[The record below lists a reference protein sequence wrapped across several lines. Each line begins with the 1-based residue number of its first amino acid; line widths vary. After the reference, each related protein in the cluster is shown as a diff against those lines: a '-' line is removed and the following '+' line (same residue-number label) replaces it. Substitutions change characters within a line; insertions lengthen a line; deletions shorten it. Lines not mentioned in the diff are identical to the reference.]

1 MSVPT
6 AEGPQTPTDETNG
19 PPTIAVQEAFWND
32 WNVAKTERPL
42 SDNSRDQRRIVVEWL
57 TSLGRTDL
65 DILEVGCGAGW
76 LCPSLKPFGRVTGTD
91 LPEGAVKEA
100 AARVPDVKF
109 IAGDFMSL
117 DFGAEQ
123 FDVIVTL
130 EVLSCLADQS
140 GFVAKLASLLRD
152 GGVLI
157 LATPNRPVLERYN
170 TLPPPSPDQI
180 RRHVDRNELISL
192 LTPHFEIETLRCICA
207 TANKGP
213 YRLIMGRKPKRA
225 LRMLFGR
232 TIEDAMAQAGFGWAL
247 MTLARKRRVSP
258 N

>member
-6 AEGPQTPTDETNG
+6 TEGPQ
-19 PPTIAVQEAFWND
+19 PPTGEAEEPPPIAVQEAYWND
-32 WNVAKTERPL
+32 WNAAKTERPL
-42 SDNSRDQRRIVVEWL
+42 SDNSIDQRRIAVEWL

-109 IAGDFMSL
+109 IAGDFMTL
-117 DFGAEQ
+117 DLGAEQ
-123 FDVIVTL
+123 FDVVVTL
-130 EVLSCLADQS
+130 EVLSCVADQA
-140 GFVAKLASLLRD
+140 GFVAKLASLLRPD
-152 GGVLI
+152 GVLI
-157 LATPNRPVLERYN
+157 LSTPNRPVLERYN
-170 TLPPPSPDQI
+170 NLPPPSPDQI
-180 RRHVDRNELISL
+180 RAHVDRGELVSL
-192 LTPHFEIETLRCICA
+192 LTPHFEIESLRCICA

-213 YRLIMGRKPKRA
+213 YRLILGRKPKRA

-247 MTLARKRRVSP
+247 MTLARKRGVMP
-258 N
+258 H